1 MALTSR
7 SFFPCIFRKSRGDGH
22 FFHLPLMICALFIPC
37 SYHFWNL
44 DLLSQ
49 GDHNSVLY
57 YQFQVENQGGMAPVF
72 CCCSVAQSCLILCH
86 PMELQHARLPCPSPI
101 PEAYSNSCP
110 LSRWCHPII
119 SSSVIPFSSHLQSFP
134 ASGSLPMSQFFA
146 SGCQIIGVSASASVL
161 PMNIQGLFLLGLTG
175 LILQVQGAPKSLLQH
190 QSSKP
195 SIFQHSA
202 FFTVQLS
209 HPYMTTGKT
218 TALTRQTFVGKVMPL
233 LFNIFWHL
241 VMASSRD

>member
-110 LSRWCHPII
+110 LNLWCHTTI
-119 SSSVIPFSSHLQSFP
+119 SSSVIPFSCLQSFP
-134 ASGSLPMSQFFA
+134 ASGSFQMNQFFA
-146 SGCQIIGVSASASVL
+146 SGGQSTGISALASIL
-161 PMNIQGLFLLGLTG
+161 PMNTQDWSPLGWTGWISLQSKGFSRVFSPTPQFKSINSLELSFLY
-175 LILQVQGAPKSLLQH
+175 
-190 QSSKP
+190 SS
-195 SIFQHSA
+195 
-202 FFTVQLS
+202 TL
-209 HPYMTTGKT
+209 
-218 TALTRQTFVGKVMPL
+218 TFVHDYWKNHS
-233 LFNIFWHL
+233 F
-241 VMASSRD
+241 D